1 VNDSQKLAVM
11 SAVRSILIAVGGI
24 AVARGYITDDV
35 LTQVVGAFITI
46 ATAAWGVVDKLK
58 GPQ

>member
-1 VNDSQKLAVM
+1 MNDQQKLAVM
-11 SAVRSILIAVGGI
+11 SAVRSILIAVGGV

-35 LTQVVGAFITI
+35 LTQVVGAVITI
-46 ATAAWGVVDKLK
+46 TSAAWGVVDKLK